1 VTYGG
6 ANFATGTAY
15 DAILYFYGNTQHCAY
30 TQDIASFLPQTTF
43 EYCPNKLFD
52 YFYAFGY
59 PKMKLDSGITYL
71 TETKDKNIRFC
82 CKGII

>member
-1 VTYGG
+1 MEEQTLPQGLHMMQYYI
-6 ANFATGTAY
+6 FME
-15 DAILYFYGNTQHCAY
+15 IPQHCAY